1 MYILVALQAVAALGT
16 SLFWQPIGEFSGP
29 ELCKVAVEQLQKSKE
44 HRDGELYVCL
54 KKSGL

>member
-16 SLFWQPIGEFSGP
+16 SLFWQPIGEFSSH
-29 ELCKVAVEQLQKSKE
+29 ESCKVAMEQLQKSKD

-54 KKSGL
+54 KK